1 MVPAPG
7 RTVDVEVRRAPAV
20 RTIRAEGKGPG
31 NERRIRTEFERLARW
46 ASSRKLRT
54 GRWFFIEPAERRWGV
69 AIEVRG
75 PVRGEA
81 AVRVRNLPASRVASV
96 RYDPDL
102 ASPRVIYHGLTDG
115 LRWRKKDG
123 SIRRAGVDREVYE
136 EHPWTRAKA
145 RSRSEIQVLVR
156 GPPPSGGS
164 GAARVRS
171 DPGGE
176 GVREFSR
183 AGRAAP

>member
-20 RTIRAEGKGPG
+20 RTIRAEGKGPW
-31 NERRIRTEFERLARW
+31 NELRIRTEFERLARW

-54 GRWFFIEPAERRWGV
+54 GRWVV
-69 AIEVRG
+69 AIEVWG
-75 PVRGEA
+75 TVRGEA

-136 EHPWTRAKA
+136 ENPWTRAKA